1 MRKMNTNNKSSNPS
15 NGTRYVVV
23 KAEMKKESE
32 SDRDPDME
40 CGISS
45 CRPKALSC
53 FSNMLTFSFVY
64 SFSGLFTSTVSIYI
78 SSQITTLE
86 KYFGFNSSQTGFLMS
101 CNDIGYLL
109 TTLFISYHARTVH
122 IPRVLSITT
131 ILFGIS
137 GIFCSLAYFL
147 SPKSMTFTSSNA
159 KENTTAVNMFFEKTQ
174 LCKAAY
180 NDTNS
185 TTDMCSEAENEQY
198 KTGIPTEFTP
208 VAMAIIAIGMIIQG
222 FGKSPRQP
230 FVTTYIDDNVKK
242 TKTALYMGV
251 IMAIGVFGPALAFA
265 TGGIFSRLYV
275 TLEDVD
281 ITPTHPQWVGAW
293 WVGFLFFGSLSLI
306 AGLPLL
312 FFPRRLQP
320 KPKPKY
326 GDKGT
331 PKKLKSLKEWF
342 RTMTRLLSNRLYVL
356 SVLNGCLSLFVVAS
370 YIAFIPKYLETQF
383 SIPTWQANMLMGAL
397 TICSACLGGFIGGAL
412 TSKFKLTPLAC
423 IKLLLGVNSFSLLT
437 SFLGFVLGCPTPEI
451 VGYNAFSYDSA
462 TNSSTSNS
470 CQLGCFCDDTD
481 YFPVCGSDGRTYF
494 SPCHAGCL
502 EEVNQTYINCG
513 CISGLGT
520 AEPGLCATECKM
532 LYPYM
537 AVTIVVAFIQTLTAM
552 PGMIFAL
559 RSVPDKDKSLSVGLS
574 SFMHTLLGFFPA
586 PVVMGEVI
594 DTTCGLWR
602 SSCSKVGA
610 CAIYDN
616 DSFRIKRHLV
626 ETIIKF
632 VQVILIFLAFWFSRH
647 KTDWSTESTF
657 DTNSGTKEE
666 TDLMNKEIIVLKPEY
681 FVADDPI
688 YTKRNGNAEMKTFKY
703 NNKC

>member
-1 MRKMNTNNKSSNPS
+1 MNTNKSSNPS

-23 KAEMKKESE
+23 KAEMKNGSNK
-32 SDRDPDME
+32 DRDPDME
-40 CGISS
+40 CGIGS
-45 CRPKALSC
+45 CRPKSLSC
-53 FSNMLTFSFVY
+53 FSNILTFSFVY
-64 SFSGLFTSTVSIYI
+64 SFSGLFTSTVAVYI

-109 TTLFISYHARTVH
+109 TTLFISYHARRVH

-147 SPKSMTFTSSNA
+147 SPRSMALTTLDD
-159 KENTTAVNMFFEKTQ
+159 KENRTVLLLQKTQ
-174 LCKAAY
+174 LCETRF
-180 NDTNS
+180 NNS
-185 TTDMCSEAENEQY
+185 NRTTDMCSESENGQV

-242 TKTALYMGV
+242 TKTAFYMGM

-281 ITPTHPQWVGAW
+281 ITPTHPKWIGAW

-312 FFPRRLQP
+312 CFPRRLQP
-320 KPKPKY
+320 KPKSKH
-326 GDKGT
+326 GDRVSH
-331 PKKLKSLKEWF
+331 KKLASLREWF
-342 RTMTRLLSNRLYVL
+342 TTMRSLISNRLYMISL
-356 SVLNGCLSLFVVAS
+356 LNGCLTLFVVGS

-383 SIPTWQANMLMGAL
+383 SIPTWHANMLMGAL
-397 TICSACLGGFIGGAL
+397 TVSSACLGGFIGGAL

-423 IKLLLGVNSFSLLT
+423 VKIILGVNIFNFLS

-451 VGYNAFSYDSA
+451 VGYNALSYPTA
-462 TNSSTSNS
+462 NSSDS
-470 CQLGCFCDDTD
+470 CQFGCFCDDTD
-481 YFPVCGSDGRTYF
+481 YFPVCGSDGRSYF
-494 SPCHAGCL
+494 SPCHAGCT
-502 EEVNQTYINCG
+502 EEVNQTYINCS
-513 CISGLGT
+513 CISGPGT
-520 AEPGLCATECKM
+520 AEPGLCAPGCRM

-537 AVTIVVAFIQTLTAM
+537 AVTIVVAFIATLTAM
-552 PGMIFAL
+552 PGMIFSL
-559 RSVPDKDKSLSVGLS
+559 RSVPDKDKSLAVGLS
-574 SFMHTLLGFFPA
+574 SFMQTLLGWFPA
-586 PVVMGEVI
+586 PVVMGEII
-594 DTTCGLWR
+594 DTTCDLWR
-602 SSCSKVGA
+602 SSCSKIGA

-616 DSFRIKRHLV
+616 DSFRFKRHLV
-626 ETIIKF
+626 ETSIKF

-647 KTDWSTESTF
+647 KTDWSTEATF
-657 DTNSGTKEE
+657 DINSRQKEE
-666 TDLMNKEIIVLKPEY
+666 MELMNKEIVILKPEF

-688 YTKRNGNAEMKTFKY
+688 YTKRNGNEEMKTFNHK
-703 NNKC
+703 NKC